1 MRANRDLPH
10 YSGQCCV
17 RSRGKGIRTGTESVG
32 TERRRN
38 VTATASSRLAATT
51 RHLGKKSCKP
61 LLALL
66 PSCSSWRDAVIF
78 LFDRKAL
85 NKRLYP
91 PACSTGERRCRARSR
106 TVSQKLRRGDT
117 VRAARQVAA
126 AARAQGCPC
135 RSALS
140 ESLVHL
146 HRDGTG
152 QGSSPAKRSL
162 TVTPRSASRQ
172 ARAPLTA
179 AAPAAERPS
188 GAAALLSPLLPLRSP
203 SLAHPRRAARHRPR
217 HSGLRGVP
225 ALGPPR
231 CVAAR
236 PGGRRYATRRCG
248 ADGGA
253 GPRADS
259 SGRDWMGLGAQVS

>member
-38 VTATASSRLAATT
+38 VTATASSRLAATA

-140 ESLVHL
+140 ESLVHPR
-146 HRDGTG
+146 RDGTRG
-152 QGSSPAKRSL
+152 LSRKAQPHRYSPQREQAGPRPTHRRGTRRRTSL
-162 TVTPRSASRQ
+162 RGRGAS
-172 ARAPLTA
+172 LS
-179 AAPAAERPS
+179 AAPAS
-188 GAAALLSPLLPLRSP
+188 LSFARSP
-203 SLAHPRRAARHRPR
+203 SAGRPAPAPPLRAAWSARPR
-217 HSGLRGVP
+217 PSPLRRRP
-225 ALGPPR
+225 ARREAL
-231 CVAAR
+231 CNAAVR
-236 PGGRRYATRRCG
+236 SGRRG
-248 ADGGA
+248 
-253 GPRADS
+253 RAP
-259 SGRDWMGLGAQVS
+259 G